1 VELGDAYQQQLTHW
15 RASLS
20 SGAHRIGW
28 KIGFNPPAVQEKLG
42 LSEPV
47 VGHLTSATL
56 LGADGSHSLA
66 GAQNALAEPEI
77 AIEIGPHRSIAGLA
91 AAIEIVDIPALPE
104 GPDEV
109 GEVVAANVF
118 HRAVA
123 IGSSKQVDSVEG
135 IDANLSVNGRVA
147 RTAEASSVDCA
158 GMVDLVARVLEQAGE
173 RLEAGDRIIAGALA
187 PPPQVGP
194 GDQLSLDLAALGA
207 IEVSLTH

>member
-1 VELGDAYQQQLTHW
+1 VDLEDAYQQQLSHW

-20 SGAHRIGW
+20 SGAQRIGW

-66 GAQNALAEPEI
+66 GAENPLAEPEI
-77 AIEIGPHRSIAGLA
+77 AIEIGRDQSIAGLA

-109 GEVVAANVF
+109 GDVVAANIF

-123 IGSSKQVDSVEG
+123 IGPSAEVDSAEG
-135 IDANLSVNGRVA
+135 IEANFSINGQVA
-147 RTAEASSVDCA
+147 RTASAATVDLQ
-158 GMVDLVARVLEQAGE
+158 GTVELVARVLEGAGE

-187 PPPQVGP
+187 PPPEISAG
-194 GDQLSLDLAALGA
+194 GTLNLDLGALGSL
-207 IEVSLTH
+207 EVSLTH